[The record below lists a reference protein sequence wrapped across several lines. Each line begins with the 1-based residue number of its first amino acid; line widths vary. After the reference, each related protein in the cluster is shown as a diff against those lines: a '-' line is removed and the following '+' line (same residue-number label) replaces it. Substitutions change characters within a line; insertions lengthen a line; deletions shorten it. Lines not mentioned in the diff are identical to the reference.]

1 MLIIFV
7 TRQEQCGGVEGDRD
21 DWAPVRRLN
30 SPWARPPWPLP
41 PPLHSTPPFVWSE
54 RNPTLWIK
62 FRSQQTSSITAVNL
76 ENVWENCDFS
86 GLFRNLCWLSRAL
99 GFSSDNCTIVMKTR
113 TFNGWKKSNSNFD
126 SIAKECQMRL
136 LLQSFKQNQKFP
148 SESSLFLW
156 PLWLQSTL
164 LSLWHHCCDCHY
176 RDCDHQ
182 W

>member
-1 MLIIFV
+1 MWWGGR
-7 TRQEQCGGVEGDRD
+7 RQ
-21 DWAPVRRLN
+21 RRLGSSSTAELSLSLTSSTSLSSVSLSSTSLTT
-30 SPWARPPWPLP
+30 SPST
-41 PPLHSTPPFVWSE
+41 PLHSAVCMKWKKPNLVNQISKPANLLNNSSE
-54 RNPTLWIK
+54 FGKCL
-62 FRSQQTSSITAVNL
+62 
-76 ENVWENCDFS
+76 S

-126 SIAKECQMRL
+126 SIAKECQMKL

-156 PLWLQSTL
+156 PLWLQLTL